1 MSKFDLTSEQIDTLK
16 HLLVQRKVDN
26 MNTQDLTDYV
36 RSDLIWYYSSL
47 VDKEFLQEAEDYL
60 KDNFLDIIKDI
71 KDDLL

>member
-1 MSKFDLTSEQIDTLK
+1 MSKFDLTSKQIDTFK
-16 HLLVQRKVDN
+16 DLLVQKKVEN

-36 RSDLIWYYSSL
+36 RSDLTWYYSSL
-47 VDKEFLQEAEDYL
+47 VDKEFLQEAEAYL

>member
-16 HLLVQRKVDN
+16 DLLVQRKVDN

-36 RSDLIWYYSSL
+36 RSDPTWYYSSL
-47 VDKEFLQEAEDYL
+47 VDKEFLQEAKDYL
-60 KDNFLDIIKDI
+60 KDNFLDIIKNI

>member
-26 MNTQDLTDYV
+26 MNTQDLIDYV

>member
-1 MSKFDLTSEQIDTLK
+1 MSKFDLTSKQIDTFK
-16 HLLVQRKVDN
+16 DLLVERKVNN

-36 RSDLIWYYSSL
+36 RSDLTWYYSSL
-47 VDKEFLQEAEDYL
+47 VDKEFLQEAEAYL

>member
-16 HLLVQRKVDN
+16 HLLVQRKVDD

-36 RSDLIWYYSSL
+36 RSDLTWYYSSL
-47 VDKEFLQEAEDYL
+47 VDKEFLQEAKDYL

>member
-47 VDKEFLQEAEDYL
+47 VDKEFLQEAEAYL

>member
-1 MSKFDLTSEQIDTLK
+1 MSKFDLTSKQIDTLK
-16 HLLVQRKVDN
+16 DLLVERKVDN

-36 RSDLIWYYSSL
+36 RSDLTWYYSSL